1 MPPDVATLR
10 PVDVAAGAAQDD
22 RLLHG
27 RRVRERLVRVPLEW
41 DGLPAAQP
49 LVLRDEQ
56 LALHVVQA
64 ARERVGGEPA
74 EHNRVRRAEARA
86 GEHRDRQLGNHPH
99 VDADRRSLADAEALE
114 RICEADDL
122 TLEVGER
129 QRPALVGRLPLPVV
143 GDLVAEARLDVPVDA
158 VVRDVELAAEVP
170 LRVRE
175 LPLEE
180 LVEGL
185 EPGDA
190 LPPFRLPE
198 LAPVALV
205 DVRLGVC
212 LRGEVGW
219 RAVTALFEEERLD
232 RLVVGFFSRHG
243 AHPNPRPPSR
253 VPGTV
258 EGWRADCYADRRD
271 ESRDS
276 CDPRDSY
283 AT

>member
-27 RRVRERLVRVPLEW
+27 RRVRERLVRVPLER
-41 DGLPAAQP
+41 DGLAAAQP
-49 LVLRDEQ
+49 LVLRDQQ

-64 ARERVGGEPA
+64 AGERVGGEAA
-74 EHNRVRRAEARA
+74 EDDRVRRAEARA

-99 VDADRRSLADAEALE
+99 VDPDRRSLADAEALE
-114 RICEADDL
+114 RIREADDL
-122 TLEVGER
+122 ALEVGER
-129 QRPALVGRLPLPVV
+129 ERPALVGRLPLPVV

-158 VVRDVELAAEVP
+158 VVRDVELAADVP
-170 LRVRE
+170 LRVRK

-190 LPPFRLPE
+190 LAALRLPE

-205 DVRLGVC
+205 DVRLRVR
-212 LRGEVGW
+212 LRGEVG
-219 RAVTALFEEERLD
+219 RRVVGALFEEERLD
-232 RLVVGFFSRHG
+232 RLVAQGARSYGNFVRFS
-243 AHPNPRPPSR
+243 
-253 VPGTV
+253 
-258 EGWRADCYADRRD
+258 
-271 ESRDS
+271 
-276 CDPRDSY
+276 
-283 AT
+283 